1 MAERVISIKITSDGK
16 AFVVDQGANAEAA
29 AKLGRQ
35 VEDTGRKIEGMG
47 TKAVRAG
54 RDAKEATSG
63 VDRLADAVKKVGHY
77 ATGAI
82 GVGLFAGWAGQVVQ
96 AMDAVSALDSRL
108 KLVTAQE
115 SGVRRLRT
123 EIYGIAQDT
132 RTSMTE
138 LGNTYATLAKN
149 GQQLGY
155 SQDRLLTV
163 SKAVGQALAIG
174 GGAAQG
180 QSAALVQLSQ
190 GLASG
195 TLRGEELN
203 SILEQTPRLAQA
215 IADGMGITVGQ
226 LRAYGQEGK
235 INALA
240 VLDALEKSAPK
251 LQAEFARVKPTIS
264 SAMQVAGNSLQNFFA
279 TLDETTGASARLA
292 GGIVTV
298 SDGVDKF
305 AKVIE
310 GNKVA
315 ISSIMGT
322 VGGVAAVA
330 GLLAA
335 GSAFL
340 KIGTAITAL
349 GVTLAANPLVLA
361 LLGIGAAAGAGVAAF
376 DAYKKTASGIEQT
389 NAALEKQ
396 ATIIQKNLDSGRL
409 DAEQRAQN
417 VATLAKVNK
426 SLNDNRAQLAM
437 LAADQAKADG
447 SFDKVEGRRFG
458 NVAGIDPFPGAK
470 PIEEV
475 RKYVKLRDDIVR
487 EGYDQAVE
495 MAKSYG
501 NRIAAETDP
510 EKRTALERERN
521 TRLIQLNKDTQKQLA
536 DFGKAQSR
544 DGDKAAEARVA
555 SIQAGLRLEQLAIAD
570 GVDVVDSLRKQ
581 ELISE
586 QTAVER
592 KRDLRM
598 QDLDAQAAAVS
609 AELKLVKTNQDSAKE
624 QAQLE
629 GQLKELAQ
637 QRVNTA
643 AKAARDLDE
652 LYAKPNI
659 ALMNGVRQA
668 TQAIHDQATA
678 QEAQNAVFGRGKV
691 ELIDLT
697 IAQLEKSKADLQA
710 TNNVIPGYIEALEQQ
725 IAAQKRLRAAVG
737 KGEDQDLS
745 RKIVEE
751 QAQAASRSV
760 EIWRQK
766 TDEITDT
773 LIGGFSSVKSWAQRE
788 FNSLV
793 LKPVLSP
800 VAGAVQSLMN
810 GGAAPAG
817 GGVMGSVMGSGINA
831 ALGSFGSSAGSVAQG
846 VFLGAG
852 ELSSLTFTEALSGG
866 VAALAEGSIAT
877 GLGTLAGTLGPIVG
891 GIALLASLTES
902 KGGPKTEGGAD
913 IAKSIQAQYDALAR
927 EYGVKDRARFSAF
940 SSKDPEGDSLTQLQV
955 AAHVGD
961 RAIYSRQD
969 RVGNYEDV
977 GRSDEAY
984 AAAVAE
990 EQVRALVRAFQE
1002 SDLKASL
1009 KQYLDGITDA
1019 SSVQDMQA
1027 ALTRVSAARQ
1037 LEEQLLDL
1045 TSTDAEKLTR
1055 ARDREIEAIGDTLSP
1070 LLRKVHAAQDEA
1082 KAAKEAADS
1091 LRDVT
1096 ALHRSY
1102 TDSAY
1107 STLDRV
1113 VSRQREATEVARD
1126 LAKEQLEGLKAV
1138 LEMLRDQIAELYG
1151 EVDSTSSVRAAQGR
1165 AFIADAL
1172 DTAQRTGY
1180 LPDEK
1185 ALADAIK
1192 NARSGMNDDSF
1203 GTAFEADRARL
1214 VLAGQLSQLEGLA
1227 GRQQASVD
1235 TQYQEA
1241 TARLKTLTDTLQ
1253 AARDQVDEMRGARM
1267 DINNVEDAVKLL
1279 QDAVVNELRSQTS
1292 VLANVLAGLRGG
1304 SVSAVQAQQ
1313 QLLAGG
1319 AKLSQDTWSDV
1330 NTPSGVQ
1337 KVWASSGGAVGL
1349 GNDAGV
1355 TIYGKD
1361 GSTHDAAGAVGWAQA
1376 QIAAGNANSV
1386 YEGLA
1391 RTGVSAA
1398 SFDALMGYS
1407 AGTTAKWIDANALP
1421 KLDVGT
1427 NKMPRD
1433 MAVFAHEGEAILPKK
1448 FNPWAGGQMP
1458 GASVDA
1464 GASAGVE
1471 AMTRGMGIL
1480 AAVMSNVQDSTRRT
1494 AVVLEAV
1501 VTGNASFTTE
1511 LAA

>member
-115 SGVRRLRT
+115 SGVRRLRA

-251 LQAEFARVKPTIS
+251 LEAEFARVKPTIS
-264 SAMQVAGNSLQNFFA
+264 SAAQVWTNATQNFIGTVDEA
-279 TLDETTGASARLA
+279 TDASGRLA
-292 GGIVTV
+292 GAVIKIADGIDAVGRV
-298 SDGVDKF
+298 VE
-305 AKVIE
+305 A
-310 GNKVA
+310 NKTAVG
-315 ISSIMGT
+315 IIGGT
-322 VGGVAAVA
+322 VGGAAAIGAIV
-330 GLLAA
+330 GIAA
-335 GSAFL
+335 GVA
-340 KIGTAITAL
+340 KIAGAIGAV
-349 GVTLAANPLVLA
+349 GVALAANPAVA
-361 LLGIGAAAGAGVAAF
+361 VLLGLAAGAGAVVSVAS
-376 DAYKKTASGIEQT
+376 AYNKTALGIGQT
-389 NAALEKQ
+389 ISALEEANRRSEAAMQ
-396 ATIIQKNLDSGRL
+396 RAGGRQGAQDNISRTIADRRQQIALLRGELANLDGSNKAVEDRRLSGP
-409 DAEQRAQN
+409 AT
-417 VATLAKVNK
+417 VA
-426 SLNDNRAQLAM
+426 
-437 LAADQAKADG
+437 
-447 SFDKVEGRRFG
+447 
-458 NVAGIDPFPGAK
+458 PFPGAK

-544 DGDKAAEARVA
+544 DGDKAVEARVA
-555 SIQAGLRLEQLAIAD
+555 SIQAGLRMEQLAIAD

-598 QDLDAQAAAVS
+598 QDLDAQAAALS
-609 AELKLVKTNQDSAKE
+609 AELKLVKTKQDSAKE

-793 LKPVLSP
+793 LKPVFSP

-969 RVGNYEDV
+969 RVGNYEDI

-1037 LEEQLLDL
+1037 LEEQLLEL

-1055 ARDREIEAIGDTLSP
+1055 ARDREIEAIGETLSP

-1192 NARSGMNDDSF
+1192 NARSGMDEDSF

-1458 GASVDA
+1458 GTSGDA
-1464 GASAGVE
+1464 GASAGVD
-1471 AMTRGMGIL
+1471 AITRGMGIL
-1480 AAVMSNVQDSTRRT
+1480 TAVMGNVQDSTRRM